1 MLLPLKLVR
10 CAPCVSA
17 PITPR
22 KTLRRRHSPR
32 RAPRLLPGR
41 PAGRAGSAPLSRRL
55 PARALLPG
63 PGRGAP
69 QPGTASPQ
77 RAPGAREGRHEGP
90 SRRRVPVDL
99 PGRRGAPEPRTCSSV
114 LLRAGAKSA
123 LPCTLLSSEGTLRAR
138 RAAVHLAPHQ
148 PAAGCRPGK
157 SGSQRSGMGRDARGA
172 AEAPPP

>member
-10 CAPCVSA
+10 CASCVSA

-22 KTLRRRHSPR
+22 KTLRTRHSPR
-32 RAPRLLPGR
+32 RAPRLLPGH
-41 PAGRAGSAPLSRRL
+41 PTGRAGSEPLCRRRL

-63 PGRGAP
+63 PGRGGP
-69 QPGTASPQ
+69 RPGAAGPQ

-90 SRRRVPVDL
+90 SRGRVPADL
-99 PGRRGAPEPRTCSSV
+99 PARRGAPEPRTCSSA

-123 LPCTLLSSEGTLRAR
+123 LPCTLQSSEGTLRVR
-138 RAAVHLAPHQ
+138 RAAVHLAPQQ

-157 SGSQRSGMGRDARGA
+157 SGSQRSGT
-172 AEAPPP
+172 